1 MQVRKANHMRKFLRA
16 WKPVL
21 VGTTALMVG
30 AASLFT
36 GDGTKVNAA
45 DTTFVYAGS
54 GSAGVAIEL
63 FLPRSVAVNEGD
75 TVEFVNPYEEP
86 HTVTFGEFEGNLE
99 DPASNV
105 EATEAFD
112 GTESFNSGLLAK
124 DDHFTITFAD
134 TGIYTFYCLLHP
146 GMEVDVTVVAEG
158 TSIPPM
164 GGNSPAVTRT
174 IEEALAIGEAASAD
188 ALADVK
194 AENAGES
201 DKVVVTGP
209 EVPYKGASID
219 VMRFLEPEVDIA
231 TGSTVT
237 WRNETGVPHTVTFFN
252 GPPPEDFSPFVP
264 ITPGP
269 VYDSSKFYNAIIS
282 AAPPFG
288 GITEVSLTFD
298 KPGTYSYVCVLHV
311 DQGMA
316 GVINV
321 GGAGGGGG
329 GGGGITPP
337 STGDAGLLDRS
348 SGSWMML
355 AGVVALMS
363 SFLAAAVVVVR
374 KDA

>member
-1 MQVRKANHMRKFLRA
+1 MRKFLKG
-16 WKPVL
+16 WKPAL
-21 VGTTALMVG
+21 AAATALMVG
-30 AASLFT
+30 AASLVM
-36 GDGTKVNAA
+36 GDGTQADAA
-45 DTTFVYAGS
+45 DTTFVYVGS
-54 GSAGVAIEL
+54 GSQGIAIEL
-63 FLPRSVAVNEGD
+63 FLPSSVAVNEGD
-75 TVEFVNPYEEP
+75 TVEFINPYDEP

-105 EATEAFD
+105 EATESFD
-112 GTESFNSGLLAK
+112 GSESFNSGLLGK
-124 DDHFTITFAD
+124 DAHFPITFAE
-134 TGIYTFYCLLHP
+134 TGIYNFYCLLHP
-146 GMEVDVTVVAEG
+146 GMEIDVTVVAEG
-158 TSIPPM
+158 MFIPPM
-164 GGNSPAVTRT
+164 GGNSPAVTNT

-194 AENAGES
+194 AENAGQS
-201 DKVVVTGP
+201 DKLVVTGP
-209 EVPYKGASID
+209 EIPYKGASID
-219 VMRFLEPEVDIA
+219 VMRFLEPEVNIA

-237 WRNETGVPHTVTFFN
+237 WRNETNVPHTVTFFN

-269 VYDSSKFYNAIIS
+269 VYDETKFYNAMIS

-288 GITEVSLTFD
+288 GITEVSLTFNEA
-298 KPGTYSYVCVLHV
+298 GTYSYVCVLHA

-321 GGAGGGGG
+321 GGAAGGG

-337 STGDAGLLDRS
+337 DTGDAGLLDKS

-355 AGVVALMS
+355 AGAAMFLS
-363 SFLAAAVVVVR
+363 SLAASVVVVAR